1 MVFIIHKT
9 EGCRVILKK
18 QFFPWSYQSKV
29 SRNFIDN
36 WTHFL
41 LLSQTRKIAKK
52 KLSWPL
58 FSLVQNNLTIS
69 LTNYYYNIIPFTWK
83 RMTFYKFEDVLVGR
97 NMKNPDNTRK
107 YQRIFIKQ
115 NSSNNDSVLI
125 LSVKMLYSALKI
137 IKILL

>member
-1 MVFIIHKT
+1 
-9 EGCRVILKK
+9 
-18 QFFPWSYQSKV
+18 
-29 SRNFIDN
+29 
-36 WTHFL
+36 
-41 LLSQTRKIAKK
+41 
-52 KLSWPL
+52 
-58 FSLVQNNLTIS
+58 
-69 LTNYYYNIIPFTWK
+69 
-83 RMTFYKFEDVLVGR
+83 MTFYKFEDALVGK